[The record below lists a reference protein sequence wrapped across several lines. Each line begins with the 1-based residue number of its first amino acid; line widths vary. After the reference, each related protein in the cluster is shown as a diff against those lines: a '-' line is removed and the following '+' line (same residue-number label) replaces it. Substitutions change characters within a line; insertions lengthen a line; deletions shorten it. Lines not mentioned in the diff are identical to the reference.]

1 MLRNYG
7 NLRVSNETLELGIGF
22 YYSSLTTVW
31 TTAYED
37 VLNSS
42 YRMAAQIALATA
54 IVVALGIL
62 IALVWN
68 TLKRRWHG
76 ADGHTASPSARRSL
90 DSVERLIQ
98 DRMRNRPPPY
108 ETAEAD
114 KPPTYE
120 NSFSDPC
127 TPPQFDVPVP
137 LSYLSLNRQVG
148 YCLKI
153 FSHFYHYELSICI
166 FSFRSNWNQYLKREL
181 DLRENFK
188 QLNTTSWV
196 LWLWEE

>member
-1 MLRNYG
+1 
-7 NLRVSNETLELGIGF
+7 
-22 YYSSLTTVW
+22 
-31 TTAYED
+31 
-37 VLNSS
+37 
-42 YRMAAQIALATA
+42 MAAQIALATA

-76 ADGHTASPSARRSL
+76 ADGHAASPSARRSL

-127 TPPQFDVPVP
+127 TPPQFDVPDWIRPPSSPTDMTMNIVGHNQRTVSYENQAFVINEVP
-137 LSYLSLNRQVG
+137 PLPSVSAIVDEGRPADNTRAAQDAG
-148 YCLKI
+148 E
-153 FSHFYHYELSICI
+153 FSVHL
-166 FSFRSNWNQYLKREL
+166 
-181 DLRENFK
+181 
-188 QLNTTSWV
+188 
-196 LWLWEE
+196 